1 VFSGRVRRAVALT
14 SVVVLLSGTGASAE
28 SLKQAMGSSY
38 TNNPNLNAARAE
50 LRSIDEQ
57 VPKASSGYRPTIGLT
72 ADVGAA
78 KSRNN
83 FLPTWSDPFYPR
95 SFTFTVVQPIFQ
107 GFRTKNAVKM
117 AKTSVLAAREQ
128 LKGAEQQV
136 LLQTVQA
143 FMNVVLA
150 QVVLNLRAQNVT
162 FLREQVRAAQDRLN
176 VGEGTRT
183 DVAQSQASLAAGQS
197 AYAAAVADL
206 QQSIAVYIQVVG
218 HRPQSLGAANGFE
231 RLLPRTMEAGLAVAL
246 ASHPDIVGALY
257 NIDVAGWN
265 VKIAEG
271 AMMPTLELRGALS
284 RRENQSTLPS
294 WNEQAQV
301 TANLTV
307 PLYQGGEPS
316 AEVRRLKEV
325 LGQQRINL
333 DASRDAVRAQFV
345 SAWANF
351 EATTAQVQA
360 AASQV
365 AADQLALSG
374 VIEERKVGQRTTLD
388 VLNAQQSL
396 LNAQVSQVTA
406 QHDRVIAG
414 YQVLSAA
421 GLLTAKHLGL
431 AVDIY
436 DPTEHYDAV
445 KDKWFGLR
453 TPEAVFAD
461 PRLG

>member
-1 VFSGRVRRAVALT
+1 
-14 SVVVLLSGTGASAE
+14 
-28 SLKQAMGSSY
+28 MGSSY
-38 TNNPNLNAARAE
+38 SNNPNLNAARAE
-50 LRSIDEQ
+50 LRSIDEN
-57 VPKASSGYRPTIGLT
+57 VPKALSGFRPTVGLT
-72 ADVGAA
+72 ADAGVA
-78 KSRNN
+78 KTRSN
-83 FLPTWSDPFYPR
+83 FAPDWSEPFYPR

-107 GFRTKNAVKM
+107 GFRTKNSVKM
-117 AKTSVLAAREQ
+117 AKTAVLAAREQ
-128 LKGAEQQV
+128 LKSAEQQV
-136 LLQTVQA
+136 LMSTVQA
-143 FMNVVLA
+143 FMDVVLA

-183 DVAQSQASLAAGQS
+183 DVAQAQASLAAGQS
-197 AYAAAVADL
+197 SYAAAVADL
-206 QQSIAVYIQVVG
+206 QRAIATYIQVVG
-218 HRPQSLGAANGFE
+218 HRPRSLGAANGFE
-231 RLLPRTMEAGLAVAL
+231 RLLPKSMEAGLATAL
-246 ASHPDIVGALY
+246 SIHPDIVGQLY
-257 NIDVAGWN
+257 NVDVSAWN

-271 AMMPTLELRGALS
+271 VLLPSLELRGAFS
-284 RRENQSTLPS
+284 RRENQSVLPS

-307 PLYQGGEPS
+307 PLYQAGEPS

-333 DASRDAVRAQFV
+333 DGARDSIRQQFV

-351 EATTAQVQA
+351 EATSAQVQA

-374 VIEERKVGQRTTLD
+374 VIEERRVGQRTTLD

-414 YQVLSAA
+414 YNVLATGGILNA
-421 GLLTAKHLGL
+421 RTLGL
-431 AVDIY
+431 NVQIY

-453 TPEAVFAD
+453 TPD
-461 PRLG
+461 GR